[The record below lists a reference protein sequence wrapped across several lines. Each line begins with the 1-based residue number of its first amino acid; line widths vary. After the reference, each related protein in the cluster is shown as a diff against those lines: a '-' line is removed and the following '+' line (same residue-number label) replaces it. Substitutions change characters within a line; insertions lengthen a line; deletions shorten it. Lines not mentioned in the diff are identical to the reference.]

1 MAGYPEGQSIR
12 SDALNWHPPQT
23 GTNSIKVLRAVP
35 AFLPCAT
42 FVSIQLNKEL
52 MSNASA
58 ASLLAASAVLM
69 GISNLCLK
77 TSVGRGQAGA
87 AALSFIFSVVR
98 QPIFICG
105 FIMFGLASLLYMRVL
120 TSIPLSTA
128 YPVFVSIAFAIVAIG
143 AMMLFG
149 ERLTSFKLLGS
160 AFLIAGIF
168 FISRG

>member
-1 MAGYPEGQSIR
+1 
-12 SDALNWHPPQT
+12 
-23 GTNSIKVLRAVP
+23 
-35 AFLPCAT
+35 
-42 FVSIQLNKEL
+42 
-52 MSNASA
+52 MSNVSA
-58 ASLLAASAVLM
+58 AILLAISAVLM

-87 AALSFIFSVVR
+87 AAITFVFSVVR

-105 FIMFGLASLLYMRVL
+105 FILFGLASLLYMRVL

-128 YPVFVSIAFAIVAIG
+128 YPVFVSIAFAIVAVG
-143 AMMLFG
+143 AMVLFG
-149 ERLTSFKLLGS
+149 ERLSTVKLVGS

>member
-1 MAGYPEGQSIR
+1 
-12 SDALNWHPPQT
+12 
-23 GTNSIKVLRAVP
+23 
-35 AFLPCAT
+35 
-42 FVSIQLNKEL
+42 

-87 AALSFIFSVVR
+87 AAVAFIFSVVR

-105 FIMFGLASLLYMRVL
+105 FVMFGLASLLYMRVL

-128 YPVFVSIAFAIVAIG
+128 YPVFVSIAFAIVAVG